1 MYGENGALLR
11 AELASLLTQHRVQLR
26 IGGDGTHS
34 VPITSTD
41 AERRQIGDQIGSYRH
56 AALLWCR
63 QATRAV
69 APHTASNLNPRQPN
83 PFRLPSLHHGAL
95 GALALALDQ
104 AIDAASARL
113 PSLEELTTSQDLPM
127 VEHWRQV
134 ARAAALGEHDFD
146 AGLRRDSL
154 DARQTHTLIGDI
166 AAAVRALVVLDQR
179 YSNIPGWEKLHR
191 GERLGWAALACAL
204 DASLEPPDYA
214 LDAHGWRP
222 KAKVIT
228 GPAKPGLLGV
238 LQAEHNL
245 VIRMKSFPS
254 AMNLRL
260 VVDSQRLLSAGLAPL
275 AAKTDGD
282 LEQAWLA
289 RAQTYLDLQH
299 QLRNIGG
306 RVGTG
311 GLAITEAANA
321 IGRLK
326 TIRPD
331 ADLDPRALH
340 AFTALFARLDAR
352 IADVIEAGVKRNGY
366 FTRVTMPRIV
376 ENSGQLVAPPR
387 HRYLPL
393 TEGDH
398 TAIIGLVRDRLRPQS
413 EPPTASPGA
422 ARSRAE
428 LHSAIVHQPGS
439 GTTGPSRSM

>member
-1 MYGENGALLR
+1 
-11 AELASLLTQHRVQLR
+11 
-26 IGGDGTHS
+26 
-34 VPITSTD
+34 
-41 AERRQIGDQIGSYRH
+41 
-56 AALLWCR
+56 
-63 QATRAV
+63 
-69 APHTASNLNPRQPN
+69 
-83 PFRLPSLHHGAL
+83 
-95 GALALALDQ
+95 
-104 AIDAASARL
+104 
-113 PSLEELTTSQDLPM
+113 M

-166 AAAVRALVVLDQR
+166 AATVRALVVLDQR
-179 YSNIPGWEKLHR
+179 YSNIPSWEKLHR

-214 LDAHGWRP
+214 LDARGWRP
-222 KAKVIT
+222 NAKVIT

-245 VIRMKSFPS
+245 TIRMKSFPS

-275 AAKTDGD
+275 AAKTDTN
-282 LEQAWLA
+282 LEQAWLT

-311 GLAITEAANA
+311 GLAVTEAANA
-321 IGRLK
+321 VSRLK
-326 TIRPD
+326 IIRRD

-340 AFTALFARLDAR
+340 AFTTLFARLDAR
-352 IADVIEAGVKRNGY
+352 IADIIEAGVKRNGY

-393 TEGDH
+393 AEGDQ
-398 TAIIGLVRDRLRPQS
+398 TTIIGLVRDRLRPPPQ
-413 EPPTASPGA
+413 PPTAPAGA

-428 LHSAIVHQPGS
+428 LHSAIVHQPGT
-439 GTTGPSRSM
+439 GTTGPSLSR